1 MTVLDLFKLTDK
13 KALVT
18 GGAKGIGRKIN
29 EAFLE
34 AGIESL
40 VFCGRGRH
48 GSLEDEQNR
57 LRELW
62 PSRDIRGISCDI
74 SNESDILSLIDQIQD
89 LETLD
94 ILVNNA
100 GVTWAVPTLDQTMK
114 SWRRTLDTN
123 LTGTF
128 FMCKTVLQEMMITNQ
143 NGGSIINIA
152 SILALKGTADIA
164 QIGYSATKSALLGL
178 TRQLAIEFANYGI
191 RVNVICPG
199 FIEGD
204 SMAELFTKEGSPI
217 RETLIDM
224 VPLKRFVSVND
235 MKGIVTFLASDA
247 SSYITG
253 QTIALG
259 GGLTVSL

>member
-1 MTVLDLFKLTDK
+1 MTVLDLFKLTNK

-29 EAFLE
+29 EGFLE
-34 AGIESL
+34 AGVESL
-40 VFCGRGRH
+40 IFCGRGRH

-57 LRELW
+57 LKELW
-62 PSRDIRGISCDI
+62 PSRDIRGIACDI
-74 SNESDILSLIDQIQD
+74 NNESDIHSLIDQIRD
-89 LETLD
+89 LKTLD

-114 SWRRTLDTN
+114 SWRRTVDTN

-128 FMCKTVLQEMMITNQ
+128 FMCKTVLQELMINNE

-152 SILALKGTADIA
+152 SILALKGVAEIA

-178 TRQLAIEFANYGI
+178 TRQLAVEFANYGI
-191 RVNVICPG
+191 RANVICPG

-224 VPLKRFVSVND
+224 VPLRRFVSVND

-253 QTIALG
+253 QAIAVG

>member
-29 EAFLE
+29 EGLLE
-34 AGIESL
+34 AGVESL
-40 VFCGRGRH
+40 IFCGRGRH

-57 LRELW
+57 LKSLW
-62 PSRDIRGISCDI
+62 PSRDIRGIACDI
-74 SNESDILSLIDQIQD
+74 SKESDIHSLIDQIRD
-89 LETLD
+89 LKTLD

-100 GVTWAVPTLDQTMK
+100 GVTWAASTLDQTLK
-114 SWRRTLDTN
+114 SWHRTIDIN

-128 FMCKTVLQEMMITNQ
+128 LMCRSVIQELMVTND

-152 SILALKGTADIA
+152 SILALKGIEEIA
-164 QIGYSATKSALLGL
+164 QIGYSASKSALLGL
-178 TRQLAIEFANYGI
+178 TRQLAVEFARYGI
-191 RVNVICPG
+191 RANVICPG

-204 SMAELFTKEGSPI
+204 SMAEIFTKEGSPI

-224 VPLKRFVSVND
+224 IPLRRFVSEKD
-235 MKGIVTFLASDA
+235 MQGIVLFLASDA